1 MYESVII
8 FLFSFKHVT
17 FCNHE
22 TYARLAYK
30 IDVYYKVS
38 VIEDSKMKKIL
49 IIMTSAILISGC
61 GGAQNKVKVEAD
73 RNPTPILVPTPENSV
88 PTITGPPT
96 SSLLAHTDYS
106 FLPVAKDDDND
117 TLVFSIIN
125 QPSWAVFD
133 TSTGGLKGTPTEIST
148 YTNILISVSD
158 GESTAYLP
166 SFDINVLNPLH
177 DITITWSAP
186 TIDMNGDD
194 IENLTGFKIMYSQQ
208 RDNLNNTISINDA
221 SMTNTLITG
230 LESGLYFFSMTAT
243 TLHGIESDNADI
255 SEINLSH

>member
-1 MYESVII
+1 
-8 FLFSFKHVT
+8 
-17 FCNHE
+17 
-22 TYARLAYK
+22 
-30 IDVYYKVS
+30 
-38 VIEDSKMKKIL
+38 MKKIL

-96 SSLLAHTDYS
+96 SSLFAHTDYS

-125 QPSWAVFD
+125 LPSWAVFD

-166 SFDINVLNPLH
+166 SFDINVLSTFH
-177 DITITWSAP
+177 DIAITWSAP
-186 TIDMNGDD
+186 TIDLNGDA
-194 IENLTGFKIMYSQQ
+194 IEDLTGFKIMYSQQ
-208 RDNLNNTISINDA
+208 RDNLDNIIFINDVDTT
-221 SMTNTLITG
+221 SMSITE

-243 TLHGIESDNADI
+243 TLNGIESNK
-255 SEINLSH
+255 SEVFEINLNH